1 MLRLKTSDQSLRQ
14 AQKSFKNFSKN
25 LLDFG
30 MSDNPADYK
39 EQELLEI
46 INGIYKTKKKL
57 LVGGDYFIEVND
69 IISAECELVKVTY
82 KKGKLSTKDYQDGYH
97 KKISN
102 VNTFHVSDY
111 YVSTKNPQHGNYK
124 HDITKVLEKC
134 GLIKKSRGK
143 FPRAFSIKN
152 DYESLINDEYPKDL
166 FHPIKRFINGFF
178 FEDDYHITDFTV
190 TGNVLKF
197 EEYSKD

>member
-1 MLRLKTSDQSLRQ
+1 MLRLKTDDPRLKQAEHSLNNYS
-14 AQKSFKNFSKN
+14 AN
-25 LLDFG
+25 LLNFG
-30 MSDNPADYK
+30 MSDKSSDYT

-57 LVGGDYFIEVND
+57 LVGGDYFIDVND

-82 KKGKLSTKDYQDGYH
+82 KKGKLSSKDYQDGYD
-97 KKISN
+97 KKIRN

-111 YVSTKNPQHGNYK
+111 YVITKNPHSGNYK
-124 HDITKVLEKC
+124 HDITKILSKY
-134 GLIKKSRGK
+134 GFLKKSRGK

-152 DYESLINDEYPKDL
+152 DFPSLVNDEYPRDL
-166 FHPIKRFINGFF
+166 FHPIKKFINGFF
-178 FEDDYHITDFTV
+178 FEDDHHITDFKI

-197 EEYSKD
+197 E